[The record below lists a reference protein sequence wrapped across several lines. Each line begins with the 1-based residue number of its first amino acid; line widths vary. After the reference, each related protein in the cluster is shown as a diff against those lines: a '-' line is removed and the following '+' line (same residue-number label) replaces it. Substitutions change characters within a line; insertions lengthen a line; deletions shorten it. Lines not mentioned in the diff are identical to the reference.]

1 MRIEHI
7 GINIKAPKEMAQWY
21 CENLGLQIV
30 RDTGQAFFL
39 ADENSNSIL
48 EIYNNPPDAVPD
60 YASMDPLLFHIA
72 FVSDDVKADFERLKK
87 AGATPF
93 GEIVEA
99 GGDTIA
105 ILRDPWGLP
114 IQLAKRKE
122 TMLDM

>member
-7 GINIKAPKEMAQWY
+7 GINIKAPAEMAEWY
-21 CENLGLQIV
+21 CKNLGLQIV

-39 ADENSNSIL
+39 ADENKNSIL

-72 FVSDDVKADFERLKK
+72 FASDDVKADFDRLKE
-87 AGATPF
+87 AGAKPF

-99 GGDTIA
+99 AGDTIA

-114 IQLAKRKE
+114 IQLAKRK
-122 TMLDM
+122 TPMLDT